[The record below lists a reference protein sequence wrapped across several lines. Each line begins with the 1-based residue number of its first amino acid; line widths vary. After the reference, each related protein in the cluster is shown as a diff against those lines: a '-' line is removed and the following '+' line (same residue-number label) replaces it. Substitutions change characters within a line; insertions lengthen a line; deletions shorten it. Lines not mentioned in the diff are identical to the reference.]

1 MTKNILIINSDPEA
15 SRIIASNLSS
25 PNTEIVYEYSMEE
38 ALKTYAQKEFC
49 LIILDAAMSAEDDHR
64 LLAALRKSKTTPI
77 LILSS
82 QSCHVERLRV
92 LRAGAHAYI
101 GHPYSME
108 ECLAQAQALM
118 QLYCELKP
126 QQDVCYT
133 LAIGKDLVVD
143 PLSRQALLNG
153 KDLRLT
159 RKEFDLLFCLAS
171 NPGQVFSREQL
182 YNHVWDE
189 HSAYNVDE
197 VVKAQIKTLRQKL
210 NMTGNEYIKNVWGI
224 GYRLHTEPDDE

>member
-1 MTKNILIINSDPEA
+1 MNKAILIINK
-15 SRIIASNLSS
+15 NLSTAQTIKHNLTS
-25 PNTEIVYEYSMEE
+25 PNTQIVCVTSIYD
-38 ALKTYAQKEFC
+38 ALQIFTKTEFC
-49 LIILDAAMSAEDDHR
+49 LVILDASISAEDDYK
-64 LLAALRKSKTTPI
+64 LLRAIRSAKTAPI

-92 LRAGAHAYI
+92 LQAGAHAYI
-101 GHPYSME
+101 GEPYSLE

-126 QQDVCYT
+126 QQEVCYT
-133 LAIGKDLVVD
+133 LALGKDLVVD
-143 PLSRQALLNG
+143 PLARQALLNG

-224 GYRLHTEPDDE
+224 GYRFHTEPDDE